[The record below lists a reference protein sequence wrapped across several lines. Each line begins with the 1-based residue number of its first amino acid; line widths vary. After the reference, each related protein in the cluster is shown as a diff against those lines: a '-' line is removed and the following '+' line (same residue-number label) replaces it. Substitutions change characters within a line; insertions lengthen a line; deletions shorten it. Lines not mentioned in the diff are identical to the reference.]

1 MKQFQRVIAGL
12 TALLMMPATLPVSA
26 EESALT
32 LTEGMLLPA
41 RFLKQKQFCVKGII
55 HSESEIS
62 SVTAGIYDMQGN
74 FILETTAEP
83 HSTTY
88 ELNQMNQIIRFE
100 TLPEGTYIYQ
110 VMASNAT
117 LSNYILTRQVFTC
130 QAPAFTAPPTE
141 TTAPIETTTTE
152 EIFTNPTAPPQSSTV
167 ATTTEEIF
175 TNPTA
180 PPQSSTVSTTTEE
193 IFTNPTAPPQS
204 STIATTTDEIFTNPT
219 VPPQSSTIATT
230 TDEIFTNPT
239 VPPQSSTV
247 ATTTDEIFTNPTV
260 PPQSST
266 EATTTTE
273 ATSTTQTIST
283 DEISIS
289 NAFTIPSS
297 LNSSQAVSVYGLLRS
312 SAMMQSV
319 TAGVFDSDDELITGK
334 TVDVNSNSYDL
345 KSLDNDILF
354 DSLQPDNYHFQVI
367 VTTIN
372 GTQVVMNQNFSVKA
386 PEGVTYINGIL
397 IVNKTYSLPST
408 YNPNG
413 LLPCVQTAFN
423 QMVNAAKGDGLSLW
437 VASGFRSYSY
447 QQSLYNRYVQQ
458 YGQTKA
464 DTFSARAGH
473 SEHQTG
479 MAIDVNNASDS
490 FAGTKE
496 AKWLAENCWK
506 YGFIIRYPQEKQ
518 NITGFQYEPW
528 HVRWLGKKWASII
541 YHSGLT
547 LEEYLNI
554 DSVYR

>member
-1 MKQFQRVIAGL
+1 PPQSSTIA
-12 TALLMMPATLPVSA
+12 
-26 EESALT
+26 
-32 LTEGMLLPA
+32 
-41 RFLKQKQFCVKGII
+41 
-55 HSESEIS
+55 
-62 SVTAGIYDMQGN
+62 
-74 FILETTAEP
+74 
-83 HSTTY
+83 
-88 ELNQMNQIIRFE
+88 
-100 TLPEGTYIYQ
+100 
-110 VMASNAT
+110 
-117 LSNYILTRQVFTC
+117 
-130 QAPAFTAPPTE
+130 
-141 TTAPIETTTTE
+141 TTTD
-152 EIFTNPTAPPQSSTV
+152 EIFTNPTVPPQSSTV
-167 ATTTEEIF
+167 ATTTDEIF
-175 TNPTA
+175 TNPT
-180 PPQSSTVSTTTEE
+180 V
-193 IFTNPTAPPQS
+193 PPQS

-506 YGFIIRYPQEKQ
+506 YGFIIRYPQGKQ

>member
-110 VMASNAT
+110 VMASNAA

-130 QAPAFTAPPTE
+130 EAPAFTAPPTE

-152 EIFTNPTAPPQSSTV
+152 EIFTNPTA
-167 ATTTEEIF
+167 
-175 TNPTA
+175 
-180 PPQSSTVSTTTEE
+180 
-193 IFTNPTAPPQS
+193 
-204 STIATTTDEIFTNPT
+204 
-219 VPPQSSTIATT
+219 PPQSSTIATT

-266 EATTTTE
+266 KATTTTE
-273 ATSTTQTIST
+273 ATSTTQTISM

-506 YGFIIRYPQEKQ
+506 YGFIIRYPQGKQ